1 MEDPVNEGQAAE
13 ATFKG
18 YGKYF
23 DLSATDFVKRIIRS
37 FIPVRPLLGYDEEED
52 NHKPDLYAPVWI
64 PTTLILSLSVGR
76 SLFLFFQSMVQGSEF
91 QSPGLDFRTLWLSAV
106 IIYSYCIVIP
116 VSLFV
121 FKLCA
126 SVDVP
131 FFATLCVY
139 GYSMAPVVAGALV
152 CITPIRIVQISA
164 MGVSFFLSTIFLFY
178 NIWRDQTVT
187 SRSLAYFVKLFTGIV
202 HIGLGVVLTFLFF
215 L

>member
-164 MGVSFFLSTIFLFY
+164 MGERPKRFSFHLNECCTPFHRIHRNELRKMSPPLLVCFRCQLLSLHH
-178 NIWRDQTVT
+178 
-187 SRSLAYFVKLFTGIV
+187 LP
-202 HIGLGVVLTFLFF
+202 VL
-215 L
+215 